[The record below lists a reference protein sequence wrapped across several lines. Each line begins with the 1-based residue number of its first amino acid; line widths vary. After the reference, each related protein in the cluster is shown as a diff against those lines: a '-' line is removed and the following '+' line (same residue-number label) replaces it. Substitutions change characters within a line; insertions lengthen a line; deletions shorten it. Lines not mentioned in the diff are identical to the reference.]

1 MEIVK
6 KIEPMFSPCFNDT
19 RGLLEFEI
27 VDGEKKK
34 KGTKE
39 EEEERSLS
47 RGLVQTLYEK
57 LVKKTDL

>member
-34 KGTKE
+34 K
-39 EEEERSLS
+39 ERNE
-47 RGLVQTLYEK
+47 RRRRRTLVIERTRPNAL
-57 LVKKTDL
+57 

>member
-34 KGTKE
+34 K
-39 EEEERSLS
+39 ER
-47 RGLVQTLYEK
+47 
-57 LVKKTDL
+57 KKKKKNARYREDSSKRFMRSS